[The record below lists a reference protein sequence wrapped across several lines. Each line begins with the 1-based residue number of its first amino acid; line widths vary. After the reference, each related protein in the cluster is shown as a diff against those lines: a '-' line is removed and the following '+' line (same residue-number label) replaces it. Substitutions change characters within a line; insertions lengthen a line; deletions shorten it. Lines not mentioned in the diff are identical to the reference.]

1 MLHFRRG
8 TVGARHAPMR
18 QLPTFERQNSTKK
31 PPGQRKSPLLLTE
44 GGTAQAVT
52 GVEGTRCNLR
62 TAWKDDRRAT
72 SPFRGGIRTAG
83 FGVERAG
90 HAAAPTRI
98 FDTAYRP
105 SSVTPSGVPLSSG
118 MTATGSHV
126 YFLFAARGTTPR
138 GRRFLPRRGIYRNS
152 AAYTPS
158 VCLYRQTAPPAQGS
172 HCPAGGAHPF
182 FTPPYGPFYR
192 RRGRDR

>member
-1 MLHFRRG
+1 MTRLGFLPSGPFYMLHFRRG

-83 FGVERAG
+83 FGVWN
-90 HAAAPTRI
+90 
-98 FDTAYRP
+98 
-105 SSVTPSGVPLSSG
+105 SSG
-118 MTATGSHV
+118 
-126 YFLFAARGTTPR
+126 RGMPPP
-138 GRRFLPRRGIYRNS
+138 LHAKSIVHP
-152 AAYTPS
+152 
-158 VCLYRQTAPPAQGS
+158 AP
-172 HCPAGGAHPF
+172 HPVRLE
-182 FTPPYGPFYR
+182 P
-192 RRGRDR
+192 DHLVMV